1 MFTIVS
7 SIRAWRESRRR
18 QNLLARHQRG
28 VHYTA
33 RIAPEWGLAEV
44 GRNYDVTNEGPF
56 MGWPSQ

>member
-1 MFTIVS
+1 MFNIVS

-18 QNLLARHQRG
+18 QSRLAQHLGG

-33 RIAPEWGLAEV
+33 RRAPEWGNAEV
-44 GRNYDVTNEGPF
+44 GRNYDVTNQGPF